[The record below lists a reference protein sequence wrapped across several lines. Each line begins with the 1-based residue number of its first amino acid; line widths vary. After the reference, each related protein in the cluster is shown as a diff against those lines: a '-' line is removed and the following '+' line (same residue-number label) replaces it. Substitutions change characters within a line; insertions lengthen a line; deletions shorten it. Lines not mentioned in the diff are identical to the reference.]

1 MATSV
6 FRDRHEAGRTLA
18 TLLDRFREPD
28 TVVLALPR
36 GGVPVAYEVAQAL
49 GAPLDVLVVRRLGSP
64 GNSELALGA
73 IASGGVLVTNRDVLA
88 AERVGPDVLERI
100 ARAEGR
106 ELRRRE
112 HAYRGERPLL
122 DVTGRTV
129 ILVDDGL
136 ATGATMDVAVR
147 TVYRM
152 HPARVVV
159 AVPVALEATYAGLR
173 ARVDEMVCARVP
185 AGFAGVSAEYRD
197 FTPSSDEEIR
207 DMLGRAVQLPAGEQ
221 RAAATGPEVGVR
233 SAATP
238 LPDGVPSDDVL
249 LDLVGDARY
258 VLIGEAT
265 HGTSEF
271 YAARA
276 RMTRALVELAGFDAV
291 AVEADWPD
299 AHRANRYIRGRGD
312 DSDAEQALRGFQR
325 FPMWM
330 WRNTVVRDFVEWL
343 REYNGRAPART
354 VDFYGLDLYS
364 MRRSAAEVI
373 GYLDRVDPAAARR
386 ARDRYAC
393 FDQHT
398 DEQHYGY
405 AAAFGA
411 GDDCADAVVAQLTEM
426 QRMSTRELR
435 TDGHSDPDERFYA
448 EQNARLVTAA
458 EQYYRAMFG
467 SRVSSWNLRDEHM
480 FATLTAL
487 RAHLRQRSDSE
498 PKVVVWA
505 HNSHLGDAR
514 ATELGSAGELNLGQ
528 LVRQNCPGESCI
540 LGFTTHTGTV
550 LAADEWDGRP
560 RVKRLRPSLP
570 GSVENLLHRTG
581 IERFLLRLDR
591 DPIPAL
597 AAPQLERAIGV
608 VYRPD
613 NERRSHYFHARPA
626 DRFDALLHIDETS
639 ALTPL
644 DLVAYRGPDEPGIP
658 TSTPFEP

>member
-1 MATSV
+1 MATSA
-6 FRDRHEAGRTLA
+6 FRDRREAGRTLA
-18 TLLDRFREPD
+18 TLLDRFHEPD

-49 GAPLDVLVVRRLGSP
+49 DAPLDVLVVRKLGSP
-64 GNSELALGA
+64 GNPELALGA
-73 IASGGVLVTNRDVLA
+73 IASGGVLVTNGDVLA
-88 AERVGPDVLERI
+88 AEQVGPDVLERI

-112 HAYRGERPLL
+112 QAYRGERPLL

-136 ATGATMDVAVR
+136 ATGATMDAAVR

-159 AVPVALEATYAGLR
+159 AVPVALEATCAGLR
-173 ARVDEMVCARVP
+173 GRVDDMVCAHIP
-185 AGFAGVSAEYRD
+185 AGFSGVGAEYQD
-197 FTPSSDEEIR
+197 FTQTSDAEVR
-207 DMLGRAVQLPAGEQ
+207 DLLDRAARLPAGDQ
-221 RAAATGPEVGVR
+221 GAAATGPEMAVR
-233 SAATP
+233 TAATP
-238 LPDGVPSDDVL
+238 LPDGVPSDEVL
-249 LDLVGDARY
+249 LDLVGDARF

-276 RMTRALVELAGFDAV
+276 RMTRTLIERAGFAAV

-299 AHRANRYIRGRGD
+299 AHRANRYIRGTGD
-312 DSDAEQALRGFQR
+312 DGDAEQALRGFQR

-343 REYNGRAPART
+343 RAYNQRDPART

-373 GYLDRVDPAAARR
+373 AYLDRVDPAAARR
-386 ARDRYAC
+386 ARVRYAC

-411 GDDCADAVVAQLTEM
+411 GDDCADAVVAQLAEL
-426 QRMSTRELR
+426 QRMSARELR
-435 TDGHSDPDERFYA
+435 TDGQADPDERFYA
-448 EQNARLVTAA
+448 EQNARLVAAA

-487 RAHLRQRSDSE
+487 RGHLRRRTGSDA
-498 PKVVVWA
+498 KIVVWA

-528 LVRQNCPGESCI
+528 LVRQNCPGESRI

-550 LAADEWDGRP
+550 LAADEWDGPP
-560 RVKRLRPSLP
+560 RVKRVRPSLP
-570 GSVENLLHRTG
+570 GSVENLLHRAG
-581 IERFLLRLDR
+581 IERFLLRFDR
-591 DPIPAL
+591 EPIPAL
-597 AAPQLERAIGV
+597 DAPQLERAIGV
-608 VYRPD
+608 IYRPD

-626 DRFDALLHIDETS
+626 DRFDALLHIDETT

-644 DLVAYRGPDEPGIP
+644 DLVAHRGPDEPGDTYP
-658 TSTPFEP
+658 HAV

>member
-1 MATSV
+1 MATSP
-6 FRDRHEAGRTLA
+6 FRDRREAGRTLA
-18 TLLDRFREPD
+18 TSLDRFRGPD
-28 TVVLALPR
+28 TVVLALPP
-36 GGVPVAYEVAQAL
+36 GGVPVAYEVAQSL

-64 GNSELALGA
+64 GNAELALGA
-73 IASGGVLVTNRDVLA
+73 IASGGVLVTNGDVLA
-88 AERVGPDVLERI
+88 AEQVGPDLLERI
-100 ARAEGR
+100 ARTEGR
-106 ELRRRE
+106 KLRRRE
-112 HAYRGERPLL
+112 RAYRGERPLI

-129 ILVDDGL
+129 VLVDDGL
-136 ATGATMDVAVR
+136 ATGATMDMAIR

-159 AVPVALEATYAGLR
+159 AVPVALAATYAGLR
-173 ARVDEMVCARVP
+173 ERVDEIVCARTTADLPEVAAEYQDFTRPADDEIRALLDRAAQIP
-185 AGFAGVSAEYRD
+185 AG
-197 FTPSSDEEIR
+197 P
-207 DMLGRAVQLPAGEQ
+207 RAL
-221 RAAATGPEVGVR
+221 AATGPEMAVR
-233 SAATP
+233 SAAVP
-238 LPDGVPSDDVL
+238 LTDGVPSDEVL

-271 YAARA
+271 YTARA
-276 RMTRALVELAGFDAV
+276 RMTRTLIDRAGFDAV

-299 AHRANRYIRGRGD
+299 AYRVNRYIRGTGD
-312 DSDAEQALRGFQR
+312 DADAEQALRGFQR

-343 REYNGRAPART
+343 REYNRRDPVRT

-364 MRRSAAEVI
+364 MRRSAAEVVA
-373 GYLDRVDPAAARR
+373 YLERVDPAAARR
-386 ARDRYAC
+386 ARERYAC

-411 GDDCADAVVAQLTEM
+411 GADCADAVVAQLTEI
-426 QRMSTRELR
+426 QRLSGHDLR
-435 TDGHSDPDERFYA
+435 TDGRGDPDEQFYA
-448 EQNARLVTAA
+448 EQNARLVAAA

-467 SRVSSWNLRDEHM
+467 PRISSWNLRDEHM

-487 RAHLRQRSDSE
+487 REHLRQRTGAE
-498 PKVVVWA
+498 AKIVVWA

-514 ATELGSAGELNLGQ
+514 ATELGAAGELNLGQ
-528 LVRQNCPGESCI
+528 LIRQNRPGESRIIGC
-540 LGFTTHTGTV
+540 TTHTGTV
-550 LAADEWDGRP
+550 LAADEWDGPP
-560 RVKRLRPSLP
+560 RVKRVRPSLP

-581 IERFLLRLDR
+581 IDRLLLRLD
-591 DPIPAL
+591 DGPIAAL
-597 AAPQLERAIGV
+597 EAPQLERAIGV

-626 DRFDALLHIDETS
+626 DRFDALLHIDETT

-644 DLVAYRGPDEPGIP
+644 DLVSHRGPDEPGDTYP
-658 TSTPFEP
+658 HAV